1 VESGKVRILIAD
13 NNAELC
19 QTLCD
24 FISEQEDMEVVAVA
38 ADGEAA
44 LHAISTLPI
53 DVVILDIAMPRIDGM
68 AVLEQLRHLN
78 LKTRPR
84 VIVLSALGR
93 EEIMNRLTDLG
104 ADYYVVKPINLEILA
119 QRVRQFADEP
129 DAIMNNKAPIL
140 SNPVLNNRDSV
151 EIRITELLHRIGVPA
166 HMKGYLYLRDAV
178 NMVLEDDRLL
188 AGGLTKRLYPMVAD
202 KYQSS
207 AGGVEAAI
215 RNVLTAWWE
224 RGCQEELNT
233 RSGAK
238 WTKIPTNSAMIAEL
252 ADYIR
257 FNMTQRR
264 SVS

>member
-1 VESGKVRILIAD
+1 
-13 NNAELC
+13 
-19 QTLCD
+19 
-24 FISEQEDMEVVAVA
+24 M
-38 ADGEAA
+38 
-44 LHAISTLPI
+44 
-53 DVVILDIAMPRIDGM
+53 
-68 AVLEQLRHLN
+68 
-78 LKTRPR
+78 
-84 VIVLSALGR
+84 
-93 EEIMNRLTDLG
+93 
-104 ADYYVVKPINLEILA
+104 
-119 QRVRQFADEP
+119 
-129 DAIMNNKAPIL
+129 
-140 SNPVLNNRDSV
+140 
-151 EIRITELLHRIGVPA
+151 
-166 HMKGYLYLRDAV
+166 
-178 NMVLEDDRLL
+178 